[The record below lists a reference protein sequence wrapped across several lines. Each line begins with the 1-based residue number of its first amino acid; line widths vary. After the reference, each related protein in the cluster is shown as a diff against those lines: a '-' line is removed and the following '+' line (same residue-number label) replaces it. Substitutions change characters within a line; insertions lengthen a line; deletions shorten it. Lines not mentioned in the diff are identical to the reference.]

1 MYSMKCF
8 DIADRQTRHSIY
20 INSQKTHKKSADTV
34 SDLNGSLDNWL
45 WFRRDG
51 PMLAHLSIFWKKYS
65 PSGLDL
71 ARSEP
76 VYIWHSFLRIYL
88 CSKGTNKAPLLRRLY
103 HQSAEYI
110 NTTKVPSFSEYI
122 MENTFRIGKTSMHTY
137 ILPYAFPFSIS
148 VHA

>member
-1 MYSMKCF
+1 MVQWNVFPAERISTQFLGGICSSTKYYQVTWSYFVENWNTRNTRLYYVYMYSMKCF

-76 VYIWHSFLRIYL
+76 VYIWHSFLRI
-88 CSKGTNKAPLLRRLY
+88 
-103 HQSAEYI
+103 
-110 NTTKVPSFSEYI
+110 
-122 MENTFRIGKTSMHTY
+122 
-137 ILPYAFPFSIS
+137 
-148 VHA
+148 

>member
-1 MYSMKCF
+1 MVQWNVFPAERISTQFLGGICNSNTIKLHGHILLKIEIPEILDCIILYMYYMKCF

-76 VYIWHSFLRIYL
+76 VYIWHSFLRIPIKRL
-88 CSKGTNKAPLLRRLY
+88 CFVVYT
-103 HQSAEYI
+103 I
-110 NTTKVPSFSEYI
+110 NQQ
-122 MENTFRIGKTSMHTY
+122 NT
-137 ILPYAFPFSIS
+137 
-148 VHA
+148 